1 MKKIFDLEKRTI
13 NIIKN
18 NYIIIGFIII
28 STLSLWLRIAELNF
42 ESNDYIHFLQ
52 PWFSHFKLNGGLSAI
67 STYKGNY
74 NAPYVTIIALL
85 TYLPINSLYSIKF
98 ISIIFDYV
106 LALSSV
112 CLVRQLVTK
121 NKLEYSLLTY
131 TVILFLPQ
139 VFINSGLWAQCDS
152 AYTSFV
158 ILGLLFLL
166 KEKYIKSFIFLG
178 IAFSLKLQALFIL
191 PLFIVI
197 YISKNNFSILNF
209 LLIPIVDFIMCLP
222 AIIFGMPLKK
232 LFTIYL
238 GQTKTYQH
246 GLSQNIP
253 NLYKIVNGPS
263 RILLPVGLIITLV
276 VCIIIL
282 GYVIYKNIKWN
293 KEKIINLALWFI
305 VVVTYLLPGMHDRYI
320 FVGEIIAVI
329 SLIVYKKNLPITI
342 TLIINSLIVYSI
354 YLFKLKTINTSIL
367 SIVYLIVIIYY
378 TKDMIKLLSK

>member
-1 MKKIFDLEKRTI
+1 M
-13 NIIKN
+13 
-18 NYIIIGFIII
+18 
-28 STLSLWLRIAELNF
+28 
-42 ESNDYIHFLQ
+42 
-52 PWFSHFKLNGGLSAI
+52 
-67 STYKGNY
+67 
-74 NAPYVTIIALL
+74 
-85 TYLPINSLYSIKF
+85 
-98 ISIIFDYV
+98 
-106 LALSSV
+106 
-112 CLVRQLVTK
+112 
-121 NKLEYSLLTY
+121 
-131 TVILFLPQ
+131 
-139 VFINSGLWAQCDS
+139 
-152 AYTSFV
+152 
-158 ILGLLFLL
+158 
-166 KEKYIKSFIFLG
+166 
-178 IAFSLKLQALFIL
+178 
-191 PLFIVI
+191 
-197 YISKNNFSILNF
+197 
-209 LLIPIVDFIMCLP
+209 
-222 AIIFGMPLKK
+222 
-232 LFTIYL
+232 
-238 GQTKTYQH
+238 
-246 GLSQNIP
+246 SQNIP